1 MRKRRSPLLPA
12 LAGVATIG
20 GIGTALGLTLAGL
33 PLSRS
38 AKTVRI
44 EIQPGVSNSDVARQ
58 LEGAG
63 VIRSAWWLERLAS
76 KETLRPGVYDFSPSE
91 SPAAILRKM
100 ARGEFAGVKVTFPEG
115 FTLKKMAARL
125 VEKKVLPEET
135 EFLRLAQAE
144 GKTFKASFPLP
155 VNLEGYLFPD
165 TYRIPLGSDARAVI
179 QRMLANF
186 DRKVAPKL
194 KAAGKPVGPTIIKAS
209 LIEREAE
216 VEEDRAKIAGV
227 IENRLVRGMRLQ
239 IDATVQYA
247 LPAHKSRLLFADLK
261 LKSPYN
267 TYLNKGL
274 PPGAICCPG
283 LPSIQAALSPEKSSY
298 LFYVAGPDGK
308 KHLFAA
314 TFEEHQKNIKSVRG
328 AP

>member
-44 EIQPGVSNSDVARQ
+44 EIQPGVGAPEIAKQ
-58 LEGAG
+58 LEDAG
-63 VIRSAWWLERLAS
+63 VIRSAWWFTRLAS
-76 KETLRPGVYDFSPSE
+76 KETLKPGVYDLSPSE
-91 SPAAILRKM
+91 SPAAIVRKL

-115 FTLKKMAARL
+115 FTLRKMAARL
-125 VEKKVLPEET
+125 VEKKVLAGED
-135 EFLRLAQAE
+135 EFLSLAQTR

-155 VNLEGYLFPD
+155 ASLEGYLFPD

-179 QRMLANF
+179 QRLLANF
-186 DRKVAPKL
+186 DRKVGPKL
-194 KAAGKPVGPTIIKAS
+194 KAAKKPVGEAIIKAS

-227 IENRLVRGMRLQ
+227 IENRLAKGMRLQ

-261 LKSPYN
+261 YPSPYN

-283 LPSIQAALSPEKSSY
+283 LPSIQAALNPEKSNY

-314 TFEEHQKNIKSVRG
+314 TFAEHQKNIRSVRN
-328 AP
+328 P